1 MKIYRVC
8 FGNFYLN
15 DDEWKISSMNVK
27 VSFDDFDVNS
37 TKTETKPNSS
47 KEKERERESHLEILL
62 EIIEGLND

>member
-37 TKTETKPNSS
+37 TKTETRPNSS
-47 KEKERERESHLEILL
+47 KETERERESHLEILL